1 MPNTLTSRPPAS
13 ARSQAFESECVGF
26 FADAVQL
33 FGVPKSVG
41 QIYGLLYAT
50 PSPLTLADI
59 VERLEISKGSA
70 SQGMQLLRSL
80 GAIHEAPAGSPVDIS
95 NPESAR
101 GSRGTAYVP
110 ELGLRKLIGGVL
122 REQVAPLA
130 SSSEVRLARLQAIAT
145 EADGAGGEFFSD
157 RADQLNTWRKRL
169 KTVLPALNLLLGS
182 KSRAKN

>member
-1 MPNTLTSRPPAS
+1 
-13 ARSQAFESECVGF
+13 VGF

-50 PSPLTLADI
+50 PAPLTLSDI

-70 SQGMQLLRSL
+70 SQGLQLLRSL
-80 GAIHEAPAGSPVDIS
+80 GAIQEAPAGSPVDIS

-110 ELGLRKLIGGVL
+110 ELGLRTLIGGVL

-130 SSSEVRLARLQAIAT
+130 ASSDARLARLQALAT
-145 EADGAGGEFFSD
+145 EADGADGEFFSD
-157 RADQLNTWRKRL
+157 RVDQLNTWRKRL